1 MAKNIRYRGKSSED
15 NQTLNLI
22 LPDFVLCLR
31 DFSLKMVKDGKK
43 ISENEYLENSLAD
56 RKGKADHF
64 NKPREC
70 IRKYFPKR
78 MCFAFPVPGDG
89 DVLENLE
96 TLKFSDLSERFK
108 DVTFRFV
115 SHIYCVPPKELL
127 ASKPVNGQSKPNCK
141 KKLRYLKQRLQ
152 K

>member
-15 NQTLNLI
+15 NAILNLI

-31 DFSLKMVKDGKK
+31 DFSLKMMKDGKR
-43 ISENEYLENSLAD
+43 ISDNDYLELSLAD
-56 RKGKADHF
+56 KKGKAEHF

-96 TLKFSDLSERFK
+96 TLKFSDLSDRFK
-108 DVTFRFV
+108 DVTSRFV

-141 KKLRYLKQRLQ
+141 KIVFFNVVE
-152 K
+152 